1 MYYYQYAD
9 GSGTKTRIY
18 SGTVIYLAKNYK
30 ETASNSRW
38 YMTSPAG
45 WLNYTY
51 CKEIEPVYETVTDQ
65 CTAPTSLA
73 IDTVTKVMTITGGD
87 GGDLNAFTAFGVS
100 WRERSINS
108 STWGAWSEDED
119 VTGRNV
125 SVTATSGTVRQY
137 RARTKGSAGEKY
149 YSAYTVAD
157 TLLNGNSAAGTPI
170 VEVPTSGAITF
181 CHSPSIR
188 VQCPADPDGD
198 MVTLHRSID
207 SGEWESLSAFDG
219 AVTIYDQPNALTNGT
234 HTLRYKLVDSNGAE
248 SDADSVSFTVTG
260 HSWGRAIAPGDVI
273 SNEQVSHR
281 ADIEELLAAVNSA
294 CAFYSVPDCV
304 LEGVVGAFSDWRR
317 QMEALEN
324 KLNECLLA
332 ANKGQYSFATVPG
345 YPAAGVINE
354 IRDVVLTI

>member
-9 GSGTKTRIY
+9 GSGAKERIY
-18 SGTVIYLAKNYK
+18 SGTVIYLHKDYK
-30 ETASNSRW
+30 SRITNSR
-38 YMTSPAG
+38 YLMVDPAG
-45 WLNYTY
+45 WLNYNY
-51 CKEIEPVYETVTDQ
+51 CKEIEPVYETTTDY

-73 IDTVTKVMTITGGD
+73 IDTATKVMTITGGG

-119 VTGRNV
+119 VTGRTV
-125 SVTATSGTVRQY
+125 SVAANAGRVRQY
-137 RARTKGSAGEKY
+137 RVRTKGSAGSTY
-149 YSAYTVAD
+149 YSGYTVAS
-157 TLLNGNSAAGTPI
+157 TLLNGNSAAGTPT
-170 VEVPTSGAITF
+170 VEVPSSGAITF
-181 CHSPSIR
+181 CHSPTIR
-188 VQCPADPDGD
+188 IQCPADPDGD
-198 MVTLHRSID
+198 MVTLKRSID
-207 SGEWESLSAFDG
+207 SGAWTDVSTATGDSKVYDHLSG
-219 AVTIYDQPNALTNGT
+219 LTNGT
-234 HTLRYKLVDSNGAE
+234 HTVRYKLVDTNDAE
-248 SDADSVSFTVTG
+248 SATDSVSFTVTG

-304 LEGVVGAFSDWRR
+304 LEGVVGVFGDWRR
-317 QMEALEN
+317 QMEGLE
-324 KLNECLLA
+324 KKMNECLLA
-332 ANKGQYSFATVPG
+332 ANKGAYSFAAVPG